1 MNLGFPVLGIIA
13 LILATWT
20 TNAVNAFSGGLALIN
35 VFDIPKKRK
44 SRCRCGRRHWNLI
57 SSCGDF
63 KLLYTDYVCPF
74 CDGATSGG
82 VMIAAYWLINKGD
95 RTKWRPTPG
104 VNKLG
109 VFHG

>member
-35 VFDIPKKRK
+35 VFDIPKEKK
-44 SRCRCGRRHWNLI
+44 SRCRCGRRDWNLI

-63 KLLYTDYVCPF
+63 KLLYADYVRPF
-74 CDGATSGG
+74 CDGATSGWCNDCCLL
-82 VMIAAYWLINKGD
+82 VD
-95 RTKWRPTPG
+95 
-104 VNKLG
+104 
-109 VFHG
+109 